1 MANGGEGVLEYRIT
15 WDADWLTVVP
25 AEGTETVSVENGLIS
40 AKVEDCA
47 TFTVRLD
54 AEKMQAQTAGA
65 GGMDTLQAVIC
76 VHGDNCEETA
86 DFSEN
91 DNSVNCVDITV
102 SADYIAMEN
111 ISEGTFVEHD
121 GYVSIEAPHFDRNIA
136 KTDACY
142 KVIDNFGKTLGGVKA
157 FPTTAQFGTD
167 DDAPVVEYKMYVKE
181 AGTYNLELF
190 TAPNNPVVYK
200 GKMYVGLSVNNA
212 AYQAVNTI
220 PDAGYIPWVSPDWA
234 EGVLSQIHKT
244 TAKISL
250 QKGENTIAF
259 KAMDPAVVLQKLVI
273 AREGVTVPDSYLGPK
288 ESYVK

>member
-1 MANGGEGVLEYRIT
+1 
-15 WDADWLTVVP
+15 
-25 AEGTETVSVENGLIS
+25 
-40 AKVEDCA
+40 
-47 TFTVRLD
+47 
-54 AEKMQAQTAGA
+54 
-65 GGMDTLQAVIC
+65 
-76 VHGDNCEETA
+76 
-86 DFSEN
+86 
-91 DNSVNCVDITV
+91 
-102 SADYIAMEN
+102 
-111 ISEGTFVEHD
+111 
-121 GYVSIEAPHFDRNIA
+121 
-136 KTDACY
+136 
-142 KVIDNFGKTLGGVKA
+142 VIDNFGKTLGGVKA
-157 FPTTAQFGTD
+157 FPTIAQFGTD
-167 DDAPVVEYKMYVKE
+167 DEAPVIEYKVYVKE

-200 GKMYVGLSVNNA
+200 GKMCVGLSVNNA